1 MTKELENEFENLN
14 TLEDI
19 RERSKDN
26 SNLKTELEKCIITVQ
41 ELLCERTE
49 HLNMKNEAFETE
61 NPASDLE
68 INEMFENILRIDF
81 TITKNETT
89 QQQLR
94 KYKPLVEFIE
104 THCQERAYS
113 FQIKKCNQTTCSICY
128 SIRMPIDIFQSL
140 HFLPDPVPSRDNPD
154 HYESFV
160 NLYGK
165 STTEKFCPSLIS
177 LVSKT
182 EPAPSNIL
190 VSAKIRDYIKCNFC
204 GKMRYLYSGLR
215 LTEQEMQD
223 LNFALQTYTYSFQ
236 ISCDSPIEFLY
247 YSSKKEKFKLVYP
260 LCNTCNESGKTFYK
274 RLEKKLSNKRHLKLD
289 VERLESMLKL
299 ITYYRSNASYE
310 LAFYGRGIK
319 KNSQKFSD
327 SELNNIINETLA
339 ERSEF
344 EDDDDETAPE
354 GDQDILNG
362 LENFGFPEEEE
373 NEETN
378 SNIDGNNQNG
388 NKVVG
393 RRILNYNVD
402 DLVKEFE

>member
-94 KYKPLVEFIE
+94 KHKPLVEFIE

-223 LNFALQTYTYSFQ
+223 LNFALQTYTYSCR
-236 ISCDSPIEFLY
+236 S
-247 YSSKKEKFKLVYP
+247 
-260 LCNTCNESGKTFYK
+260 
-274 RLEKKLSNKRHLKLD
+274 
-289 VERLESMLKL
+289 L
-299 ITYYRSNASYE
+299 I
-310 LAFYGRGIK
+310 
-319 KNSQKFSD
+319 
-327 SELNNIINETLA
+327 
-339 ERSEF
+339 
-344 EDDDDETAPE
+344 
-354 GDQDILNG
+354 
-362 LENFGFPEEEE
+362 FPEDH
-373 NEETN
+373 
-378 SNIDGNNQNG
+378 S
-388 NKVVG
+388 
-393 RRILNYNVD
+393 LA
-402 DLVKEFE
+402 